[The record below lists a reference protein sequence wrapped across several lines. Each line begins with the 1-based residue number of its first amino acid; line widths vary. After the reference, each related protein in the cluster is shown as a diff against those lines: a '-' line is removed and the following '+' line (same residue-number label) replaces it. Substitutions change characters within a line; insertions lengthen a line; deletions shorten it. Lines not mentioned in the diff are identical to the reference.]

1 MSTDQRLRC
10 LRDLCE
16 LGNLHPRN
24 IRHVLSW
31 SCRRYVI
38 DIPGWWIRRWQ
49 MQVTMSVC
57 MNVDMNSG
65 TISGLHMKNNSI
77 DVINAWLGVGQWVQE
92 PGKQA
97 VWGKIL
103 CLLSNC
109 PK

>member
-1 MSTDQRLRC
+1 
-10 LRDLCE
+10 
-16 LGNLHPRN
+16 
-24 IRHVLSW
+24 
-31 SCRRYVI
+31 
-38 DIPGWWIRRWQ
+38 
-49 MQVTMSVC
+49 